1 MKRTLLILVILLMT
15 SALVFAA
22 GGSQSQQPTT
32 PAQSGAP
39 VKITVEVFDRGTDG
53 GRTAAANNY
62 YTQWIHDKVLKDI
75 NVDVTF
81 QAVGRWTETTDIVN
95 LLASN
100 SAPDLCITY
109 ATEAIN
115 TFARQGGILE
125 LTPYIDRVLPDFKKL
140 LGKDPQFPG
149 QDFIYRDRGS
159 VEANKM
165 YSFATYV
172 IDVRSAQKNIF
183 IRKDWLDK
191 LGLPIPKTTK
201 EFHDALVAFRDRDPG
216 NVGRNNVVPYAQ
228 DADARWGFSPIV
240 YAYFDPKMTP
250 KDEWIYSIT
259 DRPISLPGYKEGVR
273 LINAWYNEGLIYK
286 DFPLMKVAEDFWNLI
301 KTGRVGAF
309 AGNWDLPWRAD
320 SSIQVEMA
328 KNVPGANF
336 VAVDCIQAPDG
347 VNRKYISDKPDRR
360 VFVPAASKNPEAALR
375 YLNWL
380 SKFENFNFLQLGN
393 LDVTHKMVNGIPQ
406 SVAAPTGSPWIMNSP
421 QNIDYTM
428 PMNGIELLD
437 SEKNSKVIAMQY
449 GNTPTQLIVDAMKA
463 STANGKMYPV
473 YVVSQTKYPLYTQT
487 LADKAD
493 ALIAQAVTASVANFD
508 RVWDAGYADYLASGA
523 KEVIDERTALARN
536 NPAWR

>member
-1 MKRTLLILVILLMT
+1 MKRTLLILAILLMT
-15 SALVFAA
+15 TAIVFAG
-22 GGSQSQQPTT
+22 GGSQQSTT
-32 PAQSGAP
+32 PTQGGAP

-53 GRTAAANNY
+53 GRTQAANNY
-62 YTQWIHDKVLKDI
+62 YTQWIHDKVLKDLNI
-75 NVDVTF
+75 DVTF

-125 LTPYIDRVLPDFKKL
+125 LTPYIDRLLPDFKKL

-191 LGLPIPKTTK
+191 LGLPIPRTTQQ
-201 EFHDALVAFRDRDPG
+201 FHDALVAFRDRDPG

-240 YAYFDPKMTP
+240 YAYFDPKMSAR
-250 KDEWIYSIT
+250 DEWIYSIT

-286 DFPLMKVAEDFWNLI
+286 DFPLMKVAEDFWNMI
-301 KTGRVGAF
+301 KSGRVGAF
-309 AGNWDLPWRAD
+309 AGNWDLPWRPD

-336 VAVDCIQAPDG
+336 IAIDCIQAPDG
-347 VNRKYISDKPDRR
+347 ITRKYMSDKPDRR
-360 VFVPAASKNPEAALR
+360 IFVPASSKNVEDALR

-380 SKFENFNFLQLGN
+380 SKFDNFNFLQIGN
-393 LDVTHKMVNGIPQ
+393 VGITHDLVNGIPQ
-406 SVAAPTGSPWIMNSP
+406 VKAAPEGSPQIMNSP
-421 QNIDYTM
+421 NNIDLTM
-428 PMNGIELLD
+428 PINGIELLD
-437 SEKNSKVIAMQY
+437 NEKNSRVLALSYPGIPPETIVNAMA
-449 GNTPTQLIVDAMKA
+449 V
-463 STANGKMYPV
+463 STANGKISPAF
-473 YVVSQTKYPLYTQT
+473 SAAQTNIGTYGQT
-487 LADKAD
+487 LMDKAD
-493 ALIAQAVTASVANFD
+493 ALLAQSITTTVANFD
-508 RVWDAGYADYLASGA
+508 RVWDAGYRDWLASGGQA
-523 KEVIDERTALARN
+523 VIDEKTRLAAT

>member
-1 MKRTLLILVILLMT
+1 MKRIMAVLLILLMT
-15 SALVFAA
+15 TALVFAA
-22 GGSQSQQPTT
+22 GGSQPSAT
-32 PAQSGAP
+32 SGVAP
-39 VKITVEVFDRGTDG
+39 KIIVEVFDRGTDG
-53 GRTAAANNY
+53 GRTLAADNNY
-62 YTQWIHDKVLKDI
+62 TKWIQEKVKKDLNI
-75 NVDVTF
+75 DVTF
-81 QAVGRWTETTDIVN
+81 QPVGRWSETTDIVN

-100 SAPDLCITY
+100 TAPDLCITY
-109 ATEAIN
+109 AVDMVDN
-115 TFARQGGILE
+115 FAKQGGILE
-125 LTPYIDRVLPDFKKL
+125 LTPYIDRLLPDFKKL
-140 LGKDPQFPG
+140 LGKDPSIPG
-149 QDFIYRDRGS
+149 QDFIYRDRGR

-165 YSFATYV
+165 YTLATYV
-172 IDVRSAQKNIF
+172 IDVRAAQKNIF

-191 LGLPIPKTTK
+191 LGLPLPKTTK
-201 EFHDALVAFRDRDPG
+201 EFHDALVAFRDKDPG
-216 NVGRNNVVPYAQ
+216 NVGRNRVIPFYQ
-228 DADARWGFSPIV
+228 GSDARWGFSPIV
-240 YAYFDPKMTP
+240 HAYFDPKISP
-250 KDEWIYSIT
+250 RDEWINSFEGS
-259 DRPISLPGYKEGVR
+259 RPISMPGYKEGLRV
-273 LINAWYNEGLIYK
+273 INAWYNEGLIFK
-286 DFPLMKVAEDFWNLI
+286 DFPLMTVAEDNGNIL
-301 KTGRVGAF
+301 KSGVAGAF
-309 AGNWDLPWRAD
+309 AGNWDSPFRVDDKLNEELAR
-320 SSIQVEMA
+320 
-328 KNVPGANF
+328 NVPGAVF